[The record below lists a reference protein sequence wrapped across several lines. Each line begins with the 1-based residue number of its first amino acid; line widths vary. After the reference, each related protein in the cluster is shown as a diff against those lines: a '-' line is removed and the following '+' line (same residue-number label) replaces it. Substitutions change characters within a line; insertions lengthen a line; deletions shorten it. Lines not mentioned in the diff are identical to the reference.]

1 MRLEEETGRKRKEK
15 ELHRRRRVD
24 EWKQSEIK
32 AECCFTEAIET
43 KGKQQIEPCK
53 SDCAA
58 ERRAHCR
65 DLKTF
70 HPVPELPVLH
80 RLIKQGNEA
89 L

>member
-15 ELHRRRRVD
+15 ELPRRRRVD

-43 KGKQQIEPCK
+43 KGRQQIEPCK
-53 SDCAA
+53 SDGAA